1 MEVDVSKESISLFL
15 SMVVCFDAVCF
26 SVFKVEYPFRGV
38 STKEGGSLEA
48 FEAFVILA
56 SPSSPSPFLFLVSL
70 PSSCGFGLG
79 RNTRDGDGDDVCCDI
94 LPDYV
99 GVENSPKSCSR
110 SSKKHQSRFGQAGS
124 DLYTLGSHLTSNC
137 CLLNQ
142 LMQS

>member
-1 MEVDVSKESISLFL
+1 MEVDVRKESISSFP
-15 SMVVCFDAVCF
+15 SVIVCCNAVCF
-26 SVFKVEYPFRGV
+26 AVFKVEYPLVGV
-38 STKEGGSLEA
+38 STEEGGSLEA
-48 FEAFVILA
+48 FKAFVILA

-99 GVENSPKSCSR
+99 GVENSPKLCSQ
-110 SSKKHQSRFGQAGS
+110 SSKKHKSRFSQAGL
-124 DLYTLGSHLTSNC
+124 DLYMLGSHLTSNC
-137 CLLNQ
+137 CLLNL

>member
-1 MEVDVSKESISLFL
+1 MEVDESKESISSFP
-15 SMVVCFDAVCF
+15 SVVVCCDAVSF
-26 SVFKVEYPFRGV
+26 ADFKVEYPLVGV
-38 STKEGGSLEA
+38 STEEGRSLAA
-48 FEAFVILA
+48 FETFVILV

-99 GVENSPKSCSR
+99 GVENTPKSCSR
-110 SSKKHQSRFGQAGS
+110 SSKKHQSRFSQAGS
-124 DLYTLGSHLTSNC
+124 DLYTLGSHLTSNSS
-137 CLLNQ
+137 LLKK